1 MSTAGGA
8 YAQTTT
14 STVVRNFEVISVD
27 GNYLVF
33 RDQFGTHDL
42 SVPADF
48 RFNVDGRSLAVGD
61 LKPGMKGTATVTK
74 TTTIRDVYVT
84 EIKKGT
90 VLSQTGK
97 SIVVKEDTGK
107 IHRFS
112 QSEVDERGI
121 QLFVGDRPIRLFNLD
136 AGDQISAKIVTA
148 GPPDVLTQQQVDA
161 ILAKPAAT
169 VAAAPAPP
177 AEAPAASPPPEPAA
191 EAAPEP
197 VADYA
202 PEPVA
207 EADAAPAPSP
217 AVSEPVEEDS
227 KLWLLDSAPD
237 HPGGR
242 GLAGRALQQEEIR
255 NRRTGSKPCR
265 RGSWASPAPGSRRSF
280 WGQCALSASRSSSAC
295 SSGSTARPRSDPIR
309 LSSSYGSAF
318 RS

>member
-1 MSTAGGA
+1 MQKATRNAVFAVLCTLAMSAAGGA
-8 YAQTTT
+8 NAQTTT

-48 RFNVDGRSLAVGD
+48 RFNVDGRSVAVGE
-61 LKPGMKGTATVTK
+61 LKPGMRGTATVTK
-74 TTTIRDVYVT
+74 TTTLRDVYVT

-90 VLSQTGK
+90 VLSQTGR

-107 IHRFS
+107 VHRFS

-121 QLFVGDRPIRLFNLD
+121 QLFVADKPVRVFNLD

-161 ILAKPAAT
+161 ILAKPAAP

-177 AEAPAASPPPEPAA
+177 AEAPAASPPEPAVEAASEPAA
-191 EAAPEP
+191 
-197 VADYA
+197 DNT

-207 EADAAPAPSP
+207 EADAAPAP
-217 AVSEPVEEDS
+217 VSGPVEEDS
-227 KLWLLDSAPD
+227 RLWLWILLLII
-237 HPGGR
+237 
-242 GLAGRALQQEEIR
+242 LAVLAWLVTR
-255 NRRTGSKPCR
+255 
-265 RGSWASPAPGSRRSF
+265 
-280 WGQCALSASRSSSAC
+280 ASRKK
-295 SSGSTARPRSDPIR
+295 
-309 LSSSYGSAF
+309 
-318 RS
+318 

>member
-1 MSTAGGA
+1 MQKPIREALFAALCALALITAGGA

-14 STVVRNFEVISVD
+14 SSVVRNFEVISVD

-42 SVPADF
+42 SVPGDF
-48 RFNVDGRSLAVGD
+48 RFTVDGESLAVGD
-61 LKPGMKGTATVTK
+61 LKPGMKGTATVTT

-112 QSEVDERGI
+112 QSEIDKRGI
-121 QLFVGDRPIRLFNLD
+121 QLFVGDKPIRLFNLD
-136 AGDQISAKIVTA
+136 AGDTISAKIVTA
-148 GPPDVLTQQQVDA
+148 GPPEVLTQQQVDA
-161 ILAKPAAT
+161 ILAKPAAA

-177 AEAPAASPPPEPAA
+177 AEAPAASPPEPAA
-191 EAAPEP
+191 GAAPEP

-207 EADAAPAPSP
+207 VADPAPAASP
-217 AVSEPVEEDS
+217 AISEPVEEDS
-227 KLWLLDSAPD
+227 HLWLWVLLLII
-237 HPGGR
+237 
-242 GLAGRALQQEEIR
+242 LAIVAWLV
-255 NRRTGSKPCR
+255 T
-265 RGSWASPAPGSRRSF
+265 
-280 WGQCALSASRSSSAC
+280 RSS
-295 SSGSTARPRSDPIR
+295 RKR
-309 LSSSYGSAF
+309 
-318 RS
+318 

>member
-1 MSTAGGA
+1 MRNATREVIFAALCALALSVAGGA

-14 STVVRNFEVISVD
+14 SSVVRNFEVISVD

-48 RFNVDGRSLAVGD
+48 RFNVDGQSLAVGD

-84 EIKKGT
+84 EVKKGT
-90 VLSQTGK
+90 VLSQTGR

-121 QLFVGDRPIRLFNLD
+121 QLFVGDKPVRLFNLD

-161 ILAKPAAT
+161 ILAKPEAT

-177 AEAPAASPPPEPAA
+177 AEAEAPAASPPEPAA

-197 VADYA
+197 VVADDA

-207 EADAAPAPSP
+207 VADAAPAPSP
-217 AVSEPVEEDS
+217 AQVSEPVEEDS
-227 KLWLLDSAPD
+227 KLWLWILLLIILVAVIW
-237 HPGGR
+237 
-242 GLAGRALQQEEIR
+242 LIA
-255 NRRTGSKPCR
+255 
-265 RGSWASPAPGSRRSF
+265 
-280 WGQCALSASRSSSAC
+280 RSS
-295 SSGSTARPRSDPIR
+295 RKK
-309 LSSSYGSAF
+309 
-318 RS
+318 

>member
-1 MSTAGGA
+1 MRNAIREVIFAALCALALSAAGVA

-48 RFNVDGRSLAVGD
+48 RFNVDGQPLAVGD

-90 VLSQTGK
+90 VLSQTGR

-121 QLFVGDRPIRLFNLD
+121 QLFVGDKPIRLFNLD

-177 AEAPAASPPPEPAA
+177 ADAPAASPPEPAA

-207 EADAAPAPSP
+207 EAMAAPAPAP
-217 AVSEPVEEDS
+217 AQVSEPVEEDS
-227 KLWLLDSAPD
+227 KLWYWVLLLII
-237 HPGGR
+237 
-242 GLAGRALQQEEIR
+242 LAIVAWLV
-255 NRRTGSKPCR
+255 
-265 RGSWASPAPGSRRSF
+265 A
-280 WGQCALSASRSSSAC
+280 RSS
-295 SSGSTARPRSDPIR
+295 RKK
-309 LSSSYGSAF
+309 
-318 RS
+318 